1 MTLRIPAIRPAVFS
15 ILVCAAACARP
26 ASPPPTFQHQMGAG
40 AVPWTRE
47 QVDVEEG
54 RFAFAIFSDLNGG
67 ERPAI
72 FDVAIAQ
79 LALLRPEFILSVGDL
94 IDGGSEDR
102 VVLQEEWDRFD
113 ARAARATAPVLH
125 VGGNHD
131 LTNQTMKDVF
141 AERYGRTYYH
151 FIYRNVL
158 FLVLDSEDYTP
169 ERMRQIFLA
178 RDTAIKVM
186 DGPHPED
193 ARTME
198 YFRMPERVTG
208 EIGTAQSQYF
218 QRVIAEHPEVRWT
231 FLLMHKPVWQGT
243 DEAEFT
249 AIESVLANR
258 PYTVFN
264 GHFHSY
270 GHAVRNG
277 RDYITL
283 GTTGGSQSATDSMA
297 FDHVTWVTMTSDGPV
312 ISSLRLDGILDKTGH
327 VPAGGDTLCFQVSRC
342 GR

>member
-1 MTLRIPAIRPAVFS
+1 MTFRIPPIRPGALS
-15 ILVCAAACARP
+15 ILVAAAACAHP
-26 ASPPPTFQHQMGAG
+26 ASLPPAFQHQMTTG
-40 AVPWTRE
+40 AVPWTRA
-47 QVDVEEG
+47 QVDAEEG
-54 RFAFAIFSDLNGG
+54 RFAFAVFSDLNGE
-67 ERPAI
+67 ERPGI
-72 FDVAIAQ
+72 FDVAVAQ

-94 IDGGSEDR
+94 IDGGTEDR
-102 VVLQEEWDRFD
+102 AILQEEWDRFD
-113 ARAARATAPVLH
+113 ARADRATAPVLH

-131 LTNQTMKDVF
+131 LTNRTMKDVF

-169 ERMRQIFLA
+169 VRMQQIYLA

-186 DGPHPED
+186 DGPHPEA

-231 FLLMHKPVWQGT
+231 FLLMHKPVWQRPG
-243 DEAEFT
+243 EANFT
-249 AIESVLANR
+249 AIESALANR

-312 ISSLRLDGILDKTGH
+312 ISSLRLDGILDKTGR